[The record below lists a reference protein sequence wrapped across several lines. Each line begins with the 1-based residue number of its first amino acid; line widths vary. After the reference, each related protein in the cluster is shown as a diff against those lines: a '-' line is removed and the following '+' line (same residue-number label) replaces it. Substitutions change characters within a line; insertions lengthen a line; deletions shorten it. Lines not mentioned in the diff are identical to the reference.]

1 MTGPAPSG
9 GGPAGTPGS
18 DARAQAGGSD
28 PLAATAPAAAQDQ
41 RNRPGGAPSRP
52 NPLVRLWRVA
62 ALPVLSI
69 LFAMLLGGVLMLISP
84 VVSGRPFDPTLP
96 VTAYGALVE
105 GSIGKPE
112 LWADGN
118 FNALS
123 NLLVQAAPLMLGG
136 LGVGLAFK
144 AGLFNIGVAGQFLVG
159 AFTAA
164 VVGARLGTTLDTNFA
179 VPVTLLAAAMIGG
192 LYGFIPGFLKAR
204 TGAHEVVTTIM
215 LNSIAVLLL
224 GWAVADFFRS
234 PDFSFA
240 RTADIGN
247 AKLPIL
253 FGRNVHLGVALAFV
267 SVFVVKFLLD
277 RTTLGFEIR
286 TVGANPHAA
295 RYAGIRPVFIIT
307 LTMTIAGLLS
317 GLAGGIQILGVIG
330 FYSSGISAN
339 VAFDALTVAL
349 LGRSSPLGIMAA
361 ALLFGAFRA
370 GQGLMQI
377 NTNGLVPIE
386 VIDVIQ
392 ALIILFLAA
401 DIIIRRIFR
410 LRSAKGSIEGEV
422 RTVTQSWGEQV
433 AR

>member
-1 MTGPAPSG
+1 MTTGGSG
-9 GGPAGTPGS
+9 S
-18 DARAQAGGSD
+18 REDVRAQAGGSD
-28 PLAATAPAAAQDQ
+28 PLGGAAPAAAQDE
-41 RNRPGGAPSRP
+41 RNRPSAGPRRP
-52 NPLVRLWRVA
+52 NPLQRLWRSGAVP
-62 ALPVLSI
+62 LLSI
-69 LFAMLLGGVLMLISP
+69 LFAMFVGALLMLLSP
-84 VVSGRPFDPTLP
+84 IVSGKGFDPFIP
-96 VTAYGALVE
+96 ITAYGALVE
-105 GSIGKPE
+105 GSVGKPE
-112 LWADGN
+112 LWSAGN
-118 FNALS
+118 FNAIS

-136 LGVGLAFK
+136 LAVGLAFK
-144 AGLFNIGVAGQFLVG
+144 GGLFNIGVAGQFLVG
-159 AFTAA
+159 AFAAA
-164 VVGARLGTTLDTNFA
+164 VVGTNLANLDTNFA
-179 VPVTLLAAAMIGG
+179 VPITLLVAGIAGA

-224 GWAVADFFRS
+224 GWAVADLFRS
-234 PDFSFA
+234 PDFTFA
-240 RTADIGN
+240 RTGDIGN
-247 AKLPIL
+247 ARLPIL
-253 FGRNVHLGVALAFV
+253 FGRNVHLGVVLAFV
-267 SVFVVKFLLD
+267 SIFVVKFLLD

-286 TVGANPHAA
+286 TVGANPNAA
-295 RYAGIRPVFIIT
+295 RYAGIRPVLIIT
-307 LTMTIAGLLS
+307 LTMTICGLLG
-317 GLAGGIQILGVIG
+317 GLAGGMQILGVIG

-339 VAFDALTVAL
+339 VGFDSITVAL
-349 LGRSSPLGIMAA
+349 LGRSSPLGIMGA

-410 LRSAKGSIEGEV
+410 LRAAKGAIEGEV

>member
-1 MTGPAPSG
+1 MTIG
-9 GGPAGTPGS
+9 GGGS
-18 DARAQAGGSD
+18 RDDVRSQAGGAD
-28 PLAATAPAAAQDQ
+28 PLAGAAPAAAQDE
-41 RNRPGGAPSRP
+41 RNRPTGGPRRP
-52 NPLVRLWRVA
+52 NALVRLWRTG

-69 LFAMLLGGVLMLISP
+69 VFAMFVGALLMLISP
-84 VVSGRPFDPTLP
+84 IVSGKGFDPTIP
-96 VTAYGALVE
+96 ITAYGALVE

-112 LWADGN
+112 LWSAGN
-118 FNALS
+118 FNAIS
-123 NLLVQAAPLMLGG
+123 NLFVQAAPLMLGG
-136 LGVGLAFK
+136 LAVGLAFK
-144 AGLFNIGVAGQFLVG
+144 GGLFNIGVAGQFLVG
-159 AFTAA
+159 ALAAA
-164 VVGARLGTTLDTNFA
+164 VVGASLGGFPTNLA
-179 VPVTLLAAAMIGG
+179 VPVTLLVAALAGAA
-192 LYGFIPGFLKAR
+192 YGFIPGFLKAR

-215 LNSIAVLLL
+215 LNNIAALLL
-224 GWAVADFFRS
+224 AWAVADMFRS
-234 PDFSFA
+234 PDFTFA

-247 AKLPIL
+247 ARLPIL
-253 FGRNVHLGVALAFV
+253 FGRNVHLGVLLAFA

-286 TVGANPHAA
+286 TVGANANAA
-295 RYAGIRPVFIIT
+295 RYAGIRPVVIIT
-307 LTMTIAGLLS
+307 LTMAICGLLG

-339 VAFDALTVAL
+339 VGFDSITVAL
-349 LGRSSPLGIMAA
+349 LGRSSPLGIMGA

-410 LRSAKGSIEGEV
+410 LRAAKGAIEGEV

>member
-1 MTGPAPSG
+1 MTGPAPG
-9 GGPAGTPGS
+9 GAGPSGTPGA
-18 DARAQAGGSD
+18 DARAQAGGAD
-28 PLAATAPAAAQDQ
+28 ALAATAPSAAQDQ
-41 RNRPGGAPSRP
+41 RNRTDGAPSRP
-52 NPLVRLWRVA
+52 NALVRLWRVA

-69 LFAMLLGGVLMLISP
+69 LFAMLLGGVLMLVSP
-84 VVSGRPFDPTLP
+84 VVSGRPFDPTIP
-96 VTAYGALVE
+96 ITAYGALVE

-112 LWADGN
+112 LWAAGN

-123 NLLVQAAPLMLGG
+123 NTLVQAAPLILGG
-136 LGVGLAFK
+136 LAVGLAFK
-144 AGLFNIGVAGQFLVG
+144 AGLFNIGVAGQFLMG

-164 VVGARLGTTLDTNFA
+164 VVGARLGATMDTNFA
-179 VPVTLLAAAMIGG
+179 VPVTLVAAALVGG
-192 LYGFIPGFLKAR
+192 VYGFIPGFLKAR

-215 LNSIAVLLL
+215 LNNIAVLLL

-240 RTADIGN
+240 RTADIAN

-253 FGRNVHLGVALAFV
+253 FGRNVHLGVALAFA

-286 TVGANPHAA
+286 TVGANPNAA
-295 RYAGIRPVFIIT
+295 RYAGIRPVFIIA
-307 LTMTIAGLLS
+307 LTMTLAGLLS

-339 VAFDALTVAL
+339 VGFDAITVAL
-349 LGRSSPLGIMAA
+349 LGRSSPLGIMGA

-401 DIIIRRIFR
+401 DIIIRKVFR
-410 LRSAKGSIEGEV
+410 LRAAKGSIEGEV
-422 RTVTQSWGEQV
+422 RTVTQSWTEQI